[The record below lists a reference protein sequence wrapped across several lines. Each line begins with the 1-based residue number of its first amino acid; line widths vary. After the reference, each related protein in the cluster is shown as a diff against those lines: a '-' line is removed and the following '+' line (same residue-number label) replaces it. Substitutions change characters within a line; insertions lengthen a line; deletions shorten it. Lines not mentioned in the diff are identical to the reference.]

1 MAACS
6 AWMYKNITPNVFKAL
21 QTVGR
26 RKGFTIPGTPTGKFM
41 INVSGFQVGFQY
53 AWDPNSGTLLL
64 TCVSKPM
71 LLGCSTIKGFAD
83 KIIAESGG
91 KVA

>member
-1 MAACS
+1 
-6 AWMYKNITPNVFKAL
+6 
-21 QTVGR
+21 
-26 RKGFTIPGTPTGKFM
+26 
-41 INVSGFQVGFQY
+41 VGFQY